1 MDTLS
6 ALYMFLIA
14 IVIFLTM
21 FFLLTYDILVGLF
34 SQLIERYHYGRWKP
48 KRR

>member
-14 IVIFLTM
+14 IVLFLTM

-34 SQLIERYHYGRWKP
+34 SQLVERYRYGRWKP